1 MDVVSDVAI
10 SSILLSNRIL
20 DFQQGG
26 TAANRVTE
34 AKNLNM
40 AQKAFFP

>member
-1 MDVVSDVAI
+1 MDVVSDVAT

-20 DFQQGG
+20 DFQKGG
-26 TAANRVTE
+26 TAANRVTA

>member
-1 MDVVSDVAI
+1 MDVVSDVAT

-20 DFQQGG
+20 DFQKG
-26 TAANRVTE
+26 ADNRVTA